1 MTALGIALQIL
12 AVVAALVALG
22 LVLWPTLPPVTEW
35 PAQWLGIVE
44 GLERTVVVE
53 AVKGTSAGQNAAE
66 SNEIVFMASLG
77 GPGGGLV
84 LSHIWQ

>member
-12 AVVAALVALG
+12 AVLTALIAMG
-22 LVLWPTLPPVTEW
+22 LVLWTTLPLVTEW

-44 GLERTVVVE
+44 GLERSVVAE

-66 SNEIVFMASLG
+66 SSEVVFMTSPS
-77 GPGGGLV
+77 GPGGDLM
-84 LSHIWQ
+84 LSQVRQ